1 MSTPEAVEESRR
13 KDEKN
18 TETGRHELELMPGDQ
33 VGRTIQST
41 SNCVVVHLKL
51 RCYSPLIVLCCDQ
64 YVLVMAFSPDGKLLL
79 TVSANEVGPTMLYLT
94 PNCVAR
100 HL

>member
-33 VGRTIQST
+33 
-41 SNCVVVHLKL
+41 
-51 RCYSPLIVLCCDQ
+51 

-79 TVSANEVGPTMLYLT
+79 TVSANEDHTIRIWDWVTKKMVENSETKGNKGTAPQVGLQIYI
-94 PNCVAR
+94 
-100 HL
+100 

>member
-13 KDEKN
+13 KDEKS

-41 SNCVVVHLKL
+41 SKL

-79 TVSANEVGPTMLYLT
+79 TVSANEVGPTML
-94 PNCVAR
+94 
-100 HL
+100 

>member
-41 SNCVVVHLKL
+41 SNCVVIHL
-51 RCYSPLIVLCCDQ
+51 
-64 YVLVMAFSPDGKLLL
+64 
-79 TVSANEVGPTMLYLT
+79 
-94 PNCVAR
+94 
-100 HL
+100 